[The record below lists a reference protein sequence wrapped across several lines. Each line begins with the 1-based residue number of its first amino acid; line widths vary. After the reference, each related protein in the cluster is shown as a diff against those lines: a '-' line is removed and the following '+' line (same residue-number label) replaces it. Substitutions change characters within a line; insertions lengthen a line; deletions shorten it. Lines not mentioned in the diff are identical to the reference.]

1 MNRCSCVS
9 KMHSRN
15 DLILDENDSSIK
27 AMNAKTGETCQE
39 YWQKTMSSKFSSV
52 VSKYNSEQ
60 PEKPG
65 MVKCTCCSSHVQ
77 GKTIKWFNDT
87 EAAPEWEQCERCQKW
102 LSHMEQDSKV
112 ELLNMCTDCFAEKQ
126 GSEKSLDFSSKSRRQ
141 TN

>member
-1 MNRCSCVS
+1 MIPCDFESCLS
-9 KMHSRN
+9 NNTNNTQM
-15 DLILDENDSSIK
+15 DSCKRRSVNGIIDI
-27 AMNAKTGETCQE
+27 ACPE
-39 YWQKTMSSKFSSV
+39 V

>member
-9 KMHSRN
+9 KMHSCN
-15 DLILDENDSSIK
+15 DFILDENDSSVK

-39 YWQKTMSSKFSSV
+39 YWQKTKSSKFSSV

-60 PEKPG
+60 PG

-77 GKTIKWFNDT
+77 GKTIRWFNDT

-112 ELLNMCTDCFAEKQ
+112 ELLNMCTDCFSEKQ
-126 GSEKSLDFSSKSRRQ
+126 CSEKSLDFSSKSRRQ